1 MRGLVTMK
9 KEFSIVVAED
19 DLGHFTLIQKNL
31 FRMGFRSR
39 ILHFMDGQQVLDYL
53 FRQGE
58 GPHRELDK
66 SYLLLLDIR
75 MPKVDGIEVLRQ
87 VKADPELR
95 TIPVIM
101 LTTSDDEE
109 SIHRCRDLGCTDYVV
124 KPLDIPNFIQAIHK
138 VGLSLL
144 LSVVEMAGLGEN
156 PEES

>member
-1 MRGLVTMK
+1 MK
-9 KEFSIVVAED
+9 REFSIIVAED
-19 DLGHFTLIQKNL
+19 DVGHFTLIQKNL

-39 ILHFMDGQQVLDYL
+39 ILHFSDGQQTLDYL
-53 FRQGE
+53 FSRGP
-58 GPHRELDK
+58 GPHRERDK

-95 TIPVIM
+95 TTPVIM
-101 LTTSDDEE
+101 LTTSDDEK
-109 SIHRCRDLGCTDYVV
+109 SIQECRQLGCVDYVV

-144 LSVVEMAGLGEN
+144 LSVVEMADITLNSEKGR
-156 PEES
+156 

>member
-1 MRGLVTMK
+1 MK

-19 DLGHFTLIQKNL
+19 DLGHYTLIQKNL

-39 ILHFMDGQQVLDYL
+39 ILHFSDGQQVLDYL
-53 FRQGE
+53 FLRGD
-58 GPHRELDK
+58 GPHREIDK

-101 LTTSDDEE
+101 LTTSDDEN
-109 SIHRCRDLGCTDYVV
+109 SIQQCRELGCVDYVV

-144 LSVVEMAGLGEN
+144 LSVVEMADISQTS
-156 PEES
+156 EEKD

>member
-1 MRGLVTMK
+1 MK

-19 DLGHFTLIQKNL
+19 DLGHYTLIQKNL

-39 ILHFMDGQQVLDYL
+39 ILHFFDGQQVLDYL
-53 FRQGE
+53 FLRGD
-58 GPHRELDK
+58 GPHREIDK

-101 LTTSDDEE
+101 LTTSDDEK
-109 SIHRCRDLGCTDYVV
+109 SIQRCRELGCVDYVV

-144 LSVVEMAGLGEN
+144 LSVVEMADITQTS
-156 PEES
+156 EEEG

>member
-1 MRGLVTMK
+1 MK
-9 KEFSIVVAED
+9 KEFNIIVAED
-19 DLGHFTLIQKNL
+19 DLGHFTLIQQNL

-39 ILHFMDGQQVLDYL
+39 ILHFTDGQQVLDYL

-58 GPHRELDK
+58 GPHREPDK

-87 VKADPELR
+87 VKADPVLR

-109 SIHRCRDLGCTDYVV
+109 SIHRCRELGCTDYVV
-124 KPLDIPNFIQAIHK
+124 KPMDIPNFTQAIHK

-144 LSVVEMAGLGEN
+144 MSVVEMSGLGEN
-156 PEES
+156 PEEA

>member
-1 MRGLVTMK
+1 MK
-9 KEFSIVVAED
+9 KEFNILVAED

-39 ILHFMDGQQVLDYL
+39 ILHFRDGQQALDYL
-53 FRQGE
+53 FQKGDA
-58 GPHRELDK
+58 PHRELDK

-109 SIHRCRDLGCTDYVV
+109 SIHRCRELGCTDYVV
-124 KPLDIPNFIQAIHK
+124 KPLDIPNFTQAIHK
-138 VGLSLL
+138 VGLSML
-144 LSVVEMAGLGEN
+144 LSVVEMGGLGEN
-156 PEES
+156 PEEA